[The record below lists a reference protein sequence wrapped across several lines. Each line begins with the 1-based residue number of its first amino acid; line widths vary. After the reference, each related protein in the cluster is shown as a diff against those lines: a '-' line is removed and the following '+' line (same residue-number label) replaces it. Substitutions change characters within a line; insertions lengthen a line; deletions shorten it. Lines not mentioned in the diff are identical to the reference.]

1 MKKSNLKKESVFND
15 NRGVRSGSM
24 VGLNVKS
31 NKGNIITESKNETD
45 MTVEKNFNIRK
56 SLDFNEKKKSM
67 IGKDISDNFDLKNS
81 AIEEQKY
88 KEKINDRNWIEISFK
103 IVLNEYEYKEL
114 MKHKSKNVSL

>member
-1 MKKSNLKKESVFND
+1 
-15 NRGVRSGSM
+15 M

-67 IGKDISDNFDLKNS
+67 IGKDVSDNFDMKNS

>member
-1 MKKSNLKKESVFND
+1 M
-15 NRGVRSGSM
+15 
-24 VGLNVKS
+24 
-31 NKGNIITESKNETD
+31 
-45 MTVEKNFNIRK
+45 
-56 SLDFNEKKKSM
+56 
-67 IGKDISDNFDLKNS
+67 KNS